1 MHRDFHNLADLSR
14 KDSPLGHRDR
24 LIRSPRLM
32 HKFPTEKDRSSDR
45 ISFSV
50 AGNYGCPEH
59 SIQLLGPLPGVPGGS
74 AGSASRNNRA
84 AARAA
89 PLCRC
94 LCHPPTPDAHAART
108 GENPDRDGVGLTS
121 VGRGREARDEPPD
134 EAARGSIAR
143 EAVHMYGD
151 YVYVGT
157 LVACSPVRLCSGCK
171 NQLTAVTVTDPRVP
185 RFSPTKRNT

>member
-32 HKFPTEKDRSSDR
+32 HKFPTEKTVVATVFHSVSRVITGALS
-45 ISFSV
+45 ILFSYWARYRV
-50 AGNYGCPEH
+50 SPGEA
-59 SIQLLGPLPGVPGGS
+59 LVPLPETTGLQHALHPCV
-74 AGSASRNNRA
+74 A
-84 AARAA
+84 A
-89 PLCRC
+89 
-94 LCHPPTPDAHAART
+94 CHPPTLDAHAART

-121 VGRGREARDEPPD
+121 VGRGREARDE
-134 EAARGSIAR
+134 AARGSNCEGGCR
-143 EAVHMYGD
+143 RCTHVRGLRRD
-151 YVYVGT
+151 P
-157 LVACSPVRLCSGCK
+157 CSLFASVRGVT